1 MTRLAAGPQRRA
13 PAASP
18 NPQRFGAVVV
28 AVGVLLLGIVWLLAA
43 PKTPPLFDGV
53 GFPDEPYRYVVAP
66 AGAAPTKPVTSASA
80 SIPIQGGKSRSVSVM
95 TAEQGPQASLFLA
108 GAAVVTTGAP
118 TSVEVR
124 LAPLAPPSTPA
135 DGAIPGDAYAVSA
148 AAEPSGNASISG
160 ATNAATV
167 MLRIPKA
174 TSQTV
179 AIELLTAGRW
189 EQLTT
194 FKTGTDVYSANLP
207 AFGTVAAVVVTDP
220 SRSVEYGGAHAA
232 TKSGGGGIAVGPL
245 LAGIVVLLLVALVV
259 GVRIARR
266 RDGPPHADTDGDS
279 LP

>member
-1 MTRLAAGPQRRA
+1 MTRTSLVSRAALGSGNARRL
-13 PAASP
+13 
-18 NPQRFGAVVV
+18 GAVVV
-28 AVGVLLLGIVWLLAA
+28 AVGVLLLGVVWLLAA
-43 PKTPPLFDGV
+43 PRTPPLFDGV

-66 AGAAPTKPVTSASA
+66 AGAAPTKAVTSASA
-80 SIPIQGGKSRSVSVM
+80 SVPIQSGKSRSVSVM

-108 GAAVVTTGAP
+108 AAAVLTTGAP

-124 LAPLAPPSTPA
+124 LTPLAPPSTPA
-135 DGAIPGDAYAVSA
+135 DGTIPGDAYAVSG
-148 AAEPSGNASISG
+148 AAEPSGTTAISG

-207 AFGTVAAVVVTDP
+207 AFGTVAAVIVTDP
-220 SRSVEYGGAHAA
+220 SRAVEYAGAHAPS
-232 TKSGGGGIAVGPL
+232 KGGGGGIALGPL
-245 LAGIVVLLLVALVV
+245 LAGIVVLLLVVLVV

-266 RDGPPHADTDGDS
+266 RRGEPAGALGADDPP
-279 LP
+279 